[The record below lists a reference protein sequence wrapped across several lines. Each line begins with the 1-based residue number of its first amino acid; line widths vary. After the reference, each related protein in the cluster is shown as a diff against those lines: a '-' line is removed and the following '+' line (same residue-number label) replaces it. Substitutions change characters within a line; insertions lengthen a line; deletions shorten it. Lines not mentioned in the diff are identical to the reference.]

1 MSFKT
6 HWEAVYG
13 EKAPDEVS
21 WYRPHLEKSVQLI
34 EEAAPDRSAAIIDV
48 GGGESTLVDD
58 LLMLGYQHVS
68 VLEISHKAIQVAQQ
82 RLGAAAN
89 TVEWL
94 EEDVTKAILPKQRY
108 TVWHDC
114 AVFHF
119 LVEPEQRAAYV
130 RQALRSLAPHGH
142 LIMAIFGPEGPRQCS
157 GLEVV
162 RHDIKLLCEHL
173 GPLFDLISS
182 NLEEHRTP
190 GGKAQQFLYAHFTL
204 REREAG

>member
-94 EEDVTKAILPKQRY
+94 EEDVTKAILPKQ
-108 TVWHDC
+108 
-114 AVFHF
+114 
-119 LVEPEQRAAYV
+119 
-130 RQALRSLAPHGH
+130 
-142 LIMAIFGPEGPRQCS
+142 
-157 GLEVV
+157 
-162 RHDIKLLCEHL
+162 
-173 GPLFDLISS
+173 
-182 NLEEHRTP
+182 
-190 GGKAQQFLYAHFTL
+190 
-204 REREAG
+204 

>member
-6 HWEAVYG
+6 HWEGVYG

-21 WYRPHLEKSVQLI
+21 WYRPHLDKSVQLI
-34 EEAAPDRSAAIIDV
+34 EGAVSNRSATIIDV

-68 VLEISHKAIQVAQQ
+68 VLDISQKAIQVAQQ
-82 RLGAAAN
+82 RLGASAN

-94 EEDVTKAILPKQRY
+94 VEDVTQATLPKQRY
-108 TVWHDC
+108 TVWHDR

-130 RQALRSLAPHGH
+130 RQALRCLAPRGH

-162 RHDIKLLCEHL
+162 RHDIKLLCKHL
-173 GPLFDLISS
+173 GPHFDLISS
-182 NLEEHRTP
+182 NLEVHRTP
-190 GGKAQQFLYAHFTL
+190 GGKAQQFLYAHFRL